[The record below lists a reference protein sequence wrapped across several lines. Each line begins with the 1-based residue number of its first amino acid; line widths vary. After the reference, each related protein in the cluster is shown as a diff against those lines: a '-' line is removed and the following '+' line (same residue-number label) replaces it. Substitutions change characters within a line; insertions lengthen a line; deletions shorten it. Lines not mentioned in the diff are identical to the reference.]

1 MATNL
6 TYSPTDTLKGRFD
19 GIIRMSK
26 SPGCGILRH
35 IMSIDDKNDK
45 RSGLLA
51 AVDLGSNSFRLLI
64 GRIESSSLG
73 EQIRPLDTLK
83 EPVRLAAGLAP
94 DGYLDVA
101 ARQRGMAALAKFGE
115 RLATFAPE
123 TVRAVAT
130 NALRVASNANAFLV
144 PAQTALGFPI
154 EIISG
159 REEAR
164 MIYLGASHSL
174 PKDELDRLVLDIG
187 GGSTELIVGRNH
199 KAKLV
204 ESAPIGCVSLSRQ
217 FFPDGKVS
225 AKALEKARVA
235 ARDALAPYAEAYRE
249 HGWSYA
255 AGSSGTAK
263 SLAQISETN
272 FGSNR
277 ITRNSM
283 DKIAEVLSREGNAN
297 TGKISGL
304 RADRRPVLPGG
315 LALMMA
321 VFDEFGIEEM
331 RYCDGALREGALYD
345 LLGRSAGHDMRRIT
359 VSQMAQRYAIDHS
372 HADRLQETSL
382 ALFDQ
387 VADSVDEDGLEPGER
402 RQTLAWGS
410 RLAEIGLAIS
420 HDSFH
425 KHSSYVL
432 SNADMQGF
440 SNPEQRLLS
449 MLALGQTGGLRKM
462 RSIVRNRTEWLMVLC
477 LRLAAVMHRRR
488 DAEPRPMPKLTI
500 QKGNVMIELPTDWA
514 KGHPLT
520 DGTLASEIQTWSE
533 IDAFTSIQYRTF

>member
-1 MATNL
+1 
-6 TYSPTDTLKGRFD
+6 
-19 GIIRMSK
+19 MSK
-26 SPGCGILRH
+26 SPPCCILPTT
-35 IMSIDDKNDK
+35 MSINDKNDK

-187 GGSTELIVGRNH
+187 GGSTELIIGRDH
-199 KAKLV
+199 QAKFV

-225 AKALEKARVA
+225 GKALEKARVA
-235 ARDALAPYAEAYRE
+235 ARDALAPYAEAYRA

-272 FGSNR
+272 FGIGR
-277 ITRNSM
+277 ITRESM
-283 DKIAEVLSREGNAN
+283 DKIAEILAREGNAN
-297 TGKISGL
+297 TSKISGL

-321 VFDEFGIEEM
+321 VFDEFDIDEM

-359 VSQMAQRYAIDHS
+359 VSQMAQRYGIDHS
-372 HADRLQETSL
+372 HADRLQETAL

-387 VADSVDEDGLEPGER
+387 VADAVDEDGLEPGER
-402 RQTLAWGS
+402 RQTLAWGC

-420 HDSFH
+420 HDAFH

-440 SNPEQRLLS
+440 SKPEQRLLA

-488 DAEPRPMPKLTI
+488 DAEPRPMPRLSI
-500 QKGNVMIELPTDWA
+500 HKGKVAIELPAVWA
-514 KGHPLT
+514 QAHPLT
-520 DGTLASEIQTWSE
+520 DGTLAAEVQTWAD
-533 IDAFTSIQYRTF
+533 INAFNSIEYRAV

>member
-1 MATNL
+1 
-6 TYSPTDTLKGRFD
+6 
-19 GIIRMSK
+19 
-26 SPGCGILRH
+26 
-35 IMSIDDKNDK
+35 MSIYDKNDK

-101 ARQRGMAALAKFGE
+101 SRQRGMAALAKFGE

-130 NALRVASNANAFLV
+130 NSLRVASNANAFLI

-154 EIISG
+154 EVISG

-164 MIYLGASHSL
+164 LIYLGAAHSL
-174 PKDELDRLVLDIG
+174 PTDELDRLVVDIG
-187 GGSTELIVGRNH
+187 GGSTELIIGRNH
-199 KAKLV
+199 DAKIV

-217 FFPDGKVS
+217 FFQDGKVT
-225 AKALEKARVA
+225 AKALEKARVV
-235 ARDALAPYAEAYRE
+235 ARDALAPYAEAYRTN
-249 HGWSYA
+249 GWSYA

-263 SLAQISETN
+263 SLAQISETS
-272 FGSNR
+272 FGISR
-277 ITRNSM
+277 ITRESM
-283 DKIAEVLSREGNAN
+283 DKIADVLAKEGNAN
-297 TGKISGL
+297 TTKISGL

-321 VFDEFGIEEM
+321 VFDEFDIKEM
-331 RYCDGALREGALYD
+331 RYCEGALREGALYD

-359 VSQMAQRYAIDHS
+359 VSQMAQRYGIDHS
-372 HADRLQETSL
+372 HADHLRDTAL

-387 VADSVDEDGLEPGER
+387 VADVVDEDGLEPGER
-402 RQTLAWGS
+402 RQILAWAC

-440 SNPEQRLLS
+440 SKPEQRLLA

-462 RSIVRNRTEWLMVLC
+462 RAIVRNRTEWLMVLC

-488 DAEPRPMPKLTI
+488 AAEPRPMPKLSL
-500 QKGNVMIELPTDWA
+500 QKGKVDFDMPSVWA
-514 KGHPLT
+514 TSHLLT
-520 DGTLASEIQTWSE
+520 DGRLSA
-533 IDAFTSIQYRTF
+533 